1 MYEDKAKLVE
11 EVLVSIDVPGFDVDL
26 ISSGVVRG
34 FRISSDGGRV
44 AVFVDFLSSDPAC
57 PFCKFINHTLWNSI
71 ISKIKEEL
79 SKVGFKEVLVLDVRS
94 KKYL

>member
-57 PFCKFINHTLWNSI
+57 SFCKFINHTLWNSI

>member
-1 MYEDKAKLVE
+1 LYEDKAKTVE
-11 EVLVSIDVPGFDVDL
+11 EVLASIEVPGFDVDL

-34 FRISSDGGRV
+34 FRISSDGDRV
-44 AVFVDFLSSDPAC
+44 AVFVDFLSSDPVC

-71 ISKIKEEL
+71 ISRIKEEL
-79 SKVGFKEVLVLDVRS
+79 STVGFKEVLIFDVRS

>member
-11 EVLVSIDVPGFDVDL
+11 EVLVSIEVPGFDVDL
-26 ISSGVVRG
+26 ISSGVVRS
-34 FRISSDGGRV
+34 FRISSDGSRV

-71 ISKIKEEL
+71 ISRIKEEL